1 MSTDAA
7 ASTPNGSTSGP
18 KRYTLKDLQE
28 NGTQEKMFMLLHD
41 KVYDVTKFLDDV
53 SEMQCQTTR

>member
-1 MSTDAA
+1 MSTDATT
-7 ASTPNGSTSGP
+7 SNGSSS

-28 NGTQEKMFMLLHD
+28 NGTQEKMYMLLHD

-53 SEMQCQTTR
+53 SAKAAAGSAW